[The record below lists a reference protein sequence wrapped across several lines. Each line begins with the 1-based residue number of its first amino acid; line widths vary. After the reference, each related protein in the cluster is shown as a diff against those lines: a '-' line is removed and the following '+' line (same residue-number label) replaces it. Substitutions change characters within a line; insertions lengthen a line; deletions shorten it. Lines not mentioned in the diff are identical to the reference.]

1 MFLNFDLFKHSYPEV
16 NPSLITVIDLSAL
29 CGTSSV
35 NLKDFHLPE
44 FAVLSFYKVFGY
56 PTGIG
61 ALLIRKVK
69 FLEDQLYPIGY
80 AGGNVDKYNVK
91 NGEFILKKGLEE
103 R

>member
-1 MFLNFDLFKHSYPEV
+1 MV
-16 NPSLITVIDLSAL
+16 DLSAL

-35 NLKDFHLPE
+35 NLKDLHLPE
-44 FAVLSFYKVFGY
+44 FAVLSFYKIFGY

-61 ALLIRKVK
+61 ALLVRKIK
-69 FLEDQLYPIGY
+69 LFEDHLYPIGF
-80 AGGNVDKYNVK
+80 AGGNVDKYDVR